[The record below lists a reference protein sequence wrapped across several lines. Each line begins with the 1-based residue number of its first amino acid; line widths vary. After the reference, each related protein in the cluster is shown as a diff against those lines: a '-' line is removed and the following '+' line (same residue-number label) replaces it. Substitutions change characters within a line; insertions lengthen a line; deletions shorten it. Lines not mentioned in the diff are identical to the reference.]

1 MHPDYR
7 ATAPST
13 VPPLAARVDLAAVTG
28 SRRHRALDGPG
39 ADRVAPGDLAPGTM
53 RMPLYRWD
61 EIALEKVTE
70 MVSRKVVRGERE
82 MLTQVYLKK
91 GALVPLHAHDEEQMT
106 YVLQGALQ
114 FLVGGEDVRVEE
126 GEVLHIPSG
135 VAHQAVALD
144 DTFVLGVF
152 SPVQT
157 PSQRDPDE
165 ASTSGIS
172 HCAG

>member
-1 MHPDYR
+1 
-7 ATAPST
+7 
-13 VPPLAARVDLAAVTG
+13 
-28 SRRHRALDGPG
+28 
-39 ADRVAPGDLAPGTM
+39 
-53 RMPLYRWD
+53 MPLYRWD

-152 SPVQT
+152 SPVNVT
-157 PSQRDPDE
+157 PN
-165 ASTSGIS
+165 A
-172 HCAG
+172 

>member
-1 MHPDYR
+1 MAQGR
-7 ATAPST
+7 AGGPARHSA
-13 VPPLAARVDLAAVTG
+13 VARLPPGEREKGEGRKGEKGRGKAVKEEREPVLRG
-28 SRRHRALDGPG
+28 DNG
-39 ADRVAPGDLAPGTM
+39 A
-53 RMPLYRWD
+53 MPLYRWD

-152 SPVQT
+152 SPA
-157 PSQRDPDE
+157 R
-165 ASTSGIS
+165 
-172 HCAG
+172 